1 MKRKFKHLSLLER
14 EKLYGGLK
22 EGKSLREIA
31 ADLDRDHTSLS
42 RELKNNTKYG
52 KVYIP
57 CLAQRRAERVGF
69 RQRYQ
74 APLKSCEIFLYVRQH
89 LRSPY
94 FWTPEMISGRISLD
108 IKGASICVETVYG
121 YIYSRPAK
129 RDKLWEYLPSG
140 RKKRK
145 KKHGRK
151 VQNKGKVPNAV
162 SIDFRPKYVNKR
174 KVPGHW
180 ETDDVEGPRP
190 SKPALSV
197 SAERLVRITFMTRMI
212 NQTAKVKTQALT
224 KRFKSLPQELRLSIT
239 QDNGKENYGHV
250 ETGQELGTDMY
261 FCHAY
266 HSWEKGGVE
275 NRNRVIRRFFP
286 KGTDFT
292 GVSEEEVAKVE
303 YIINSMP
310 MKCLGFRT
318 PYEKMDQL
326 MLKLNQ
332 TKST

>member
-22 EGKSLREIA
+22 EGKSLRDVA
-31 ADLDRDHTSLS
+31 KTLGRDHTSLS

-52 KVYIP
+52 KAYVP
-57 CLAQRRAERVGF
+57 CLAQKRAERVGF
-69 RQRYQ
+69 RQRHR
-74 APLKSCEIFLYVRQH
+74 APLKSSEVFLYVRQH

-94 FWTPEMISGRISLD
+94 FWTPEMIAGRIGLD
-108 IKGASICVETVYG
+108 IKEASLCPETVYG
-121 YIYSRPAK
+121 YIYSRGARK
-129 RDKLWEYLPSG
+129 DKLWEYLPSG

-162 SIDFRPKYVNKR
+162 SIDLRPRIVGKR

-180 ETDDVEGPRP
+180 ETDNVEGPRP

-197 SAERLVRITFMTRMI
+197 SQEMVVRFTFMTRVVS
-212 NQTAKVKTQALT
+212 QTAKVKTQALT
-224 KRFKSLPQELRLSIT
+224 KRFKPLPEELRLSIT
-239 QDNGKENYGHV
+239 QDNGKENYGH
-250 ETGQELGTDMY
+250 EQTKLSLGTQMY

-286 KGTDFT
+286 KGTDF
-292 GVSEEEVAKVE
+292 GKVSEEEVANVE
-303 YIINSMP
+303 TIINSMP
-310 MKCLGFRT
+310 MKCLGFAT

-326 MLKLNQ
+326 MLKLGSA
-332 TKST
+332 KST